1 MGRDASHITLEVA
14 LQTHPNLT
22 FISEE
27 VENSGKDGG
36 KAITL
41 LDIVQQIVD
50 VIVARSKIGK
60 DYGVVLIPEGLV
72 GFVPDMKLLISELN
86 EIMAG
91 KDEGI
96 DPAKFDS
103 SLLSAAAKTL
113 YDSLPEFFLRQM
125 MAERDPHGNV
135 QVAVIET
142 ERLLGHMVRLQLE
155 QLHAAKE
162 YNGKFN
168 FVPHYFGYEG
178 RCSFPSKF
186 DCDYCY
192 TLGATAG
199 ALLEGDK
206 TGYIATVQN
215 LVGLADTWRVGGTPV
230 TSMMNIERRKGKNK
244 PVIKKKLVDL
254 TDSPFLT
261 LKKYRDA
268 WVLTDDYRVP
278 GPIQHAGDTHDE
290 RNLTLIL
297 ESMARA
303 GTSKF

>member
-1 MGRDASHITLEVA
+1 M
-14 LQTHPNLT
+14 LQ
-22 FISEE
+22 
-27 VENSGKDGG
+27 
-36 KAITL
+36 
-41 LDIVQQIVD
+41 
-50 VIVARSKIGK
+50 
-60 DYGVVLIPEGLV
+60 
-72 GFVPDMKLLISELN
+72 
-86 EIMAG
+86 
-91 KDEGI
+91 DEGI

-103 SLLSAAAKTL
+103 STLTASAKQL

-142 ERLLGHMVRLQLE
+142 ERLLGHMVRIQLE
-155 QLHAAKE
+155 QLHASKQ
-162 YNGKFN
+162 YHGKFN

-178 RCSFPSKF
+178 RCSYPSKF

-199 ALLEGDK
+199 ALLEAGR

-215 LVGLADTWRVGGTPV
+215 LVELAPKWTVGGTPV
-230 TSMMNIERRKGKNK
+230 TSLMNIERRKGKNK

-254 TDSPFLT
+254 EDAPFLT
-261 LKKYRDA
+261 FKKYRDS

-278 GPIQHAGDTHDE
+278 GPIQHAGDTNDD

-297 ESMARA
+297 EALAR
-303 GTSKF
+303 KKK